1 MFCKLPLTLG
11 AAKNVS
17 QFIMALKTI
26 RELHPVNKL
35 VFLTLNNFT
44 KFKTQGTTELKMI
57 LRIL

>member
-1 MFCKLPLTLG
+1 MTQS

-35 VFLTLNNFT
+35 VFLTINNFT
-44 KFKTQGTTELKMI
+44 NFQTQGTNELKMI
-57 LRIL
+57 LRIS